1 MIPAQTAAAQEV
13 ASRARSSNSK
23 LHILFISLFW
33 LVIYLPGIFS
43 PALLD
48 DADSIHA
55 EAAREMTIRHDWTTL
70 YIDGLRYLEKAPLLY
85 WAMAGSYKIF
95 GVSEWTARLPLALGV
110 LATLLATYAIGR
122 RNLGERAGFWAAIVL
137 ATGVGTYI
145 FTRIL
150 IPDLLVGL
158 WLTLGFGF
166 FLEGLEQ
173 ERPSMPA
180 ACGLAATVAL
190 NVLTK
195 GFIGIVFPI
204 GIIVVYLA
212 LTRNLRHLL
221 RMRWMLLFAV
231 LLVIAAPWHILATLA
246 NPPQGQARGFFW
258 WYFINEHFLRYLGK
272 RIPKDYDT
280 VPLAI
285 FWALMVLWLLPWC
298 VFLLQALAR
307 VPHRFQ
313 EFASGLDR
321 RGRALLLFAIWMAV
335 ILFFFS
341 FSTRQEYYTIPAL
354 PALALIVGDWIVA
367 ENDAPARNALR
378 KWGLIGSG
386 VLLLIGSLALIGGLY
401 ILHLSVTVSAGSDLA
416 DLLKKNPNDY
426 AMSLG
431 HVLDL
436 TPRAIGL
443 FRMPLSVFAGA
454 LFLGSAANFW
464 LRWKRNSFAANWA
477 LALMMIP
484 VLFAVHTGLVDFA
497 PILSSKTLALAIE
510 RQWKA
515 DDVIVVN
522 GAYEDAS
529 TLNFYTRQNIH
540 ILNHREEGNVYNGAL
555 YPDAPAIFETDASL
569 RQLWQGPHRVFVWT
583 EEENAAPIE
592 GLGSHYEVARSGG
605 KLILSN
611 RPSLVLKAE

>member
-1 MIPAQTAAAQEV
+1 MNLSSTQAPPGVQGPSLQQYS
-13 ASRARSSNSK
+13 SRK
-23 LHILFISLFW
+23 FHIAIISLFW
-33 LVIYLPGIFS
+33 LIIYIPGIFS

-55 EAAREMTIRHDWTTL
+55 EAAREMVVRHDWTTL
-70 YIDGLRYLEKAPLLY
+70 YIDGLRYLEKAPLMY
-85 WAMAGSYKIF
+85 WGMAASFKAF
-95 GVSEWTARLPLALGV
+95 GVSEWSARLPLALGV

-137 ATGVGTYI
+137 CTGVGAYI

-158 WLTLGFGF
+158 WLTLGFDF
-166 FLEGLEQ
+166 FLQGVEQ
-173 ERPSMPA
+173 ERPSVVSCA
-180 ACGLAATVAL
+180 ALAATAAL

-195 GFIGIVFPI
+195 GFIGLVFPAA
-204 GIIVVYLA
+204 IIFIYLV

-221 RMRWMLLFAV
+221 KMRWLLTFAV
-231 LLVIAAPWHILATLA
+231 LLVIAAPWHILASLA

-285 FWALMVLWLLPWC
+285 FWSLMVLWLLPWC
-298 VFLLQALAR
+298 AFVLQALAR
-307 VPHRFQ
+307 VPHKMR
-313 EFASGLDR
+313 EFATALDR

-354 PALALIVGDWIVA
+354 PAMALIVGDWIVA
-367 ENDAPARNALR
+367 ESDSPERSSLR
-378 KWGLIGSG
+378 KWGIVGAGFLLAIGLIAASAG
-386 VLLLIGSLALIGGLY
+386 AY
-401 ILHLSVTVSAGSDLA
+401 ILHVSETVPAGSDLA

-443 FRMPLSVFAGA
+443 FRLPLGLFAGSFFVGT
-454 LFLGSAANFW
+454 LVSFW
-464 LRWKRNSFAANWA
+464 FRWKRNTPAANWS
-477 LALMMIP
+477 LAFMMIP
-484 VLFAVHTGLVDFA
+484 ILYCVHVGMVDFA
-497 PILSSKTLALAIE
+497 PILSSKTLAVAIE
-510 RQWKA
+510 RQWQP
-515 DDVIVVN
+515 DDIIVVN
-522 GAYEDAS
+522 GPYEDAS
-529 TLNFYTRQNIH
+529 TLNFYTHQQIH
-540 ILNHREEGNVYNGAL
+540 IINNREHGNVYNGAL
-555 YPDAPAIFETDASL
+555 YPDAPAIFEDDASFL
-569 RQLWQGPHRVFVWT
+569 QLWKGPHRIFVWT
-583 EEENAAPIE
+583 EEEKAPYVQR
-592 GLGSHYEVARSGG
+592 LGTYYEVARSGG

-611 RPSLVLKAE
+611 HPG